1 MGTFLQL
8 LDLYED
14 GLDCFVAD
22 SPVQSATRLFGG
34 QVAAQALRA
43 GCLTAPAGRWPHSL
57 HLYFMRPGRPG
68 VPVRLSVTRSRD
80 GRSFSTRLITAAQH
94 GEVILMMMASFS
106 QWEDGQDWQ
115 PPARPEVPGPD
126 QVPPVGEMLAWF
138 SAMPSFEIRP
148 VFGGPAAALHPCW
161 IRLTEP
167 LPEDPS
173 VHACALT
180 FMSDIG
186 MVRAARVPGARHQPL
201 SGASLDHTV
210 WLHRPELS
218 TEWLLLSAQPACN
231 VGARG
236 LALGTLHAQD
246 GTLVASVSQEAI
258 LRPSGTFSVT

>member
-1 MGTFLQL
+1 MATFMQL

-22 SPVQSATRLFGG
+22 SPAQSATRLFGG

-43 GCLTAPAGRWPHSL
+43 GCLTAPPGRWPHSL

-68 VPVRLSVTRSRD
+68 VPVKLSVTRSRD

-106 QWEDGQDWQ
+106 QREDGQDWQ
-115 PPARPEVPGPD
+115 SSPLPEVPGPD
-126 QVPPVGEMLAWF
+126 QVPPAGEMLAWF

-148 VFGGPAAALHPCW
+148 VSRGAGASLHPCW
-161 IRLTEP
+161 VRLAEP

-173 VHACALT
+173 VQACALT

-186 MVRAARVPGARHQPL
+186 MVRAARVPGARHQSL
-201 SGASLDHTV
+201 SGASLDHAL

-218 TEWLLLSAQPACN
+218 TGWLLMSAQPACN
-231 VGARG
+231 VASRG
-236 LALGTLHAQD
+236 LAVGTLHAQD
-246 GTLVASVSQEAI
+246 GTLAASMSQEAV
-258 LRPSGTFSVT
+258 LRPTGTFTMA